1 MTKRGHNKNKIDGTK
16 TILLSFKAIWQ
27 AITNPEINPGK
38 QVPNKPNSYDS
49 DEFGIFSV
57 KEIGAKIRVL
67 GGELPKHQGKEREYV
82 FTEDTMERLSKLY
95 GDTPEVKISLEKPAP
110 DQPLRLRTMSTM
122 RTIIHVTQTGEQSK

>member
-1 MTKRGHNKNKIDGTK
+1 MEQDNIIIFQGN
-16 TILLSFKAIWQ
+16 LEV
-27 AITNPEINPGK
+27 ITNPDINPGK

-110 DQPLRLRTMSTM
+110 APEQLLRLRTMSTM
-122 RTIIHVTQTGEQSK
+122 RTIIQVRRQVSNLNDCNN